1 MLKKSEFKTILLTAT
16 GGMLEMYDF
25 VIFSLFAI
33 VLGKTFFPIGES
45 PAIQALSAFTVFAVG
60 YFARPFGGI
69 FFGHIGDK
77 YGRKKSFLMT
87 ILIMGIASFAMALLP
102 SYQTA
107 GITASILFV
116 LLRIVQGAAVGGEIP
131 SAIVF
136 IKETLIKN
144 GGFACG
150 VIFCFIN
157 MGIFFAEVTET
168 ITTSFLSDKY
178 AWRVAFISGGIAAIV
193 SYFFRKEIHETQAF
207 LDKKKDSKL
216 PVLQVFKSEKIATL
230 KAIAA
235 MSIFSITTGFFSL
248 YLPTYFILNNTPNST
263 ELILLNLF
271 IFSFVAMFAGFL
283 ADKFGAYSILIV
295 GAVSSVIFG
304 SLFYLA
310 IIYHFQ
316 YLLITMLLSSVSLG
330 LIVGVSTNY
339 ASMLFRPSARASGLG
354 ISYNLSFSIF
364 NGAFFAL
371 ASLGIA
377 KGYML
382 TPLYLVAPVVL
393 MSVIILLI
401 FQNSSKKIST

>member
-1 MLKKSEFKTILLTAT
+1 
-16 GGMLEMYDF
+16 
-25 VIFSLFAI
+25 
-33 VLGKTFFPIGES
+33 
-45 PAIQALSAFTVFAVG
+45 
-60 YFARPFGGI
+60 
-69 FFGHIGDK
+69 
-77 YGRKKSFLMT
+77 
-87 ILIMGIASFAMALLP
+87 
-102 SYQTA
+102 
-107 GITASILFV
+107 
-116 LLRIVQGAAVGGEIP
+116 
-131 SAIVF
+131 
-136 IKETLIKN
+136 
-144 GGFACG
+144 
-150 VIFCFIN
+150 
-157 MGIFFAEVTET
+157 
-168 ITTSFLSDKY
+168 
-178 AWRVAFISGGIAAIV
+178 
-193 SYFFRKEIHETQAF
+193 
-207 LDKKKDSKL
+207 
-216 PVLQVFKSEKIATL
+216 
-230 KAIAA
+230 

-316 YLLITMLLSSVSLG
+316 YLLIAMLSSVSLG

-339 ASMLFRPSARASGLG
+339 ASMLFRPSARASRLG

-382 TPLYLVAPVVL
+382 IPLYLVASVVL
-393 MSVIILLI
+393 LSVIILLI
-401 FQNSSKKIST
+401 FQNSSKKIPT